1 VEQKEAK
8 ILLALVF
15 NKIET
20 CKKIIYFE
28 ARATGVAT
36 VKEKESA

>member
-20 CKKIIYFE
+20 CKKIYFE
-28 ARATGVAT
+28 ARATGGAT